1 MKITLSVYFNDQ
13 KKASLDFAKG
23 EITVGRAIDCDLIV
37 NEPSVSSKHF
47 SIINKKGKLIVRDE
61 GSINGT
67 FVNGKQVVGE
77 EEIFPGDKITFCGYT
92 VYVSSSEGEARKDPN
107 QEQNIS
113 NKTVVIERDDF
124 LSDLKKTAKKQDKKK
139 LAIFGG
145 ITLLVLAV
153 LIGLMLIPSGKKPA
167 ASPIRVDMVDRYFM
181 QLEKHI
187 DKTVVDKKSVE
198 NAEKF
203 LKLGEEQLKMGN
215 LNKEALF
222 NALVYFLKAK
232 KSVED
237 MEPKPPVWD
246 RIIPQINKTKS
257 NLKLTLKK
265 LFKDAWLL
273 ESDGNKEGAKDVYLA
288 IMQTIPDE
296 NSDIYITA
304 LRRYNLLK

>member
-1 MKITLSVYFNDQ
+1 MKVTLSVYFNDQ
-13 KKASLDFAKG
+13 KKTSLDFTKR
-23 EITVGRAIDCDLIV
+23 EITIGRAIDCDLIV

-47 SIINKKGKLIVRDE
+47 TIFNKKGRLFIRDE

-67 FVNGKQVVGE
+67 FVNGKQVVEE

-92 VYVSSSEGEARKDPN
+92 IYISSDGESRRESSE
-107 QEQNIS
+107 EQNIGNS
-113 NKTVVIERDDF
+113 TVVIEKKDF
-124 LSDLKKTAKKQDKKK
+124 FSDLKKTAKKQDKKK
-139 LAIFGG
+139 LVIYGSIGAAIF
-145 ITLLVLAV
+145 LL
-153 LIGLMLIPSGKKPA
+153 LIVLMLLPSSEKQT
-167 ASPIRVDMVDRYFM
+167 ASPIRVGMVDSYFM

-187 DKTVVDKKSVE
+187 DKIVTVKNSTE
-198 NAEKF
+198 NAERF
-203 LKLGEEQLKMGN
+203 LNLGEEQLKMAN

-232 KSVED
+232 KSVEE
-237 MEPKPPVWD
+237 MNPKPPVWD
-246 RIIPQINKTKS
+246 KIIPQINKAKS
-257 NLKLTLKK
+257 ELKLTLKK

-296 NSDIYITA
+296 NSEVYITA